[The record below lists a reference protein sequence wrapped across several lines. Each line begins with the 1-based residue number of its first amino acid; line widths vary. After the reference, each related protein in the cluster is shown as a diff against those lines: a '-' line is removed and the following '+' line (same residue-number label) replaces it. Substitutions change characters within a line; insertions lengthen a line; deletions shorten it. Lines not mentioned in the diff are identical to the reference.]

1 MATATWPRCE
11 CGKLAHWWAAGQMH
25 MSPQF
30 RIPMCD
36 DLRDLIQAYAHE
48 HMQFV
53 AIERTKM
60 NIKRGEIRIGAA
72 RREGRAPSHDGE
84 YLSVYYAADG
94 DYIIEGN
101 GGVVSTIYNISDV
114 LADASD
120 PAAEAEIGRW
130 QAEAEAIVA
139 EDAGE
144 DWDAEHMGC
153 EARALAAEFGW
164 L

>member
-1 MATATWPRCE
+1 
-11 CGKLAHWWAAGQMH
+11 MH
-25 MSPQF
+25 MPPEV

-36 DLRDLIQAYAHE
+36 GIRDLIQAYAD
-48 HMQFV
+48 MQFV
-53 AIERTKM
+53 AITDDNRGAVARPHQRKENEM

-130 QAEAEAIVA
+130 QSEAEAIVA

>member
-1 MATATWPRCE
+1 
-11 CGKLAHWWAAGQMH
+11 
-25 MSPQF
+25 
-30 RIPMCD
+30 
-36 DLRDLIQAYAHE
+36 
-48 HMQFV
+48 
-53 AIERTKM
+53 M

-72 RREGRAPSHDGE
+72 RDENRAPSHDGE

-94 DYIIEGN
+94 SGDYIIEDN
-101 GGVVSTIYNISDV
+101 AGVVSTSRTIHQQLNELPV
-114 LADASD
+114 H
-120 PAAEAEIGRW
+120 AAELGRW

-164 L
+164 TH

>member
-1 MATATWPRCE
+1 
-11 CGKLAHWWAAGQMH
+11 
-25 MSPQF
+25 
-30 RIPMCD
+30 
-36 DLRDLIQAYAHE
+36 
-48 HMQFV
+48 
-53 AIERTKM
+53 M

-72 RREGRAPSHDGE
+72 QDEDRAPSHDGE
-84 YLSVYYAADG
+84 YLAVYYSGADG

-139 EDAGE
+139 SDAGE
-144 DWDAEHMGC
+144 DWDAERMGQA
-153 EARALAAEFGW
+153 ARAAAAELGW